1 CDSRLPPIAPSAL
14 LRRISQTI
22 DTFVV
27 TNTKC
32 TDTCLPFSRMN
43 AIAYAITRA
52 STISRAYTLGC
63 HCSSIWPAA
72 SRCLRRKR
80 MGRAYRSRR
89 RSRRDLLCRHRKRR
103 LGLRCAG
110 GGGERPRDEPR
121 LRRRGEVAG
130 GHESERGADLFAGE

>member
-1 CDSRLPPIAPSAL
+1 MPRSAAPKLDPLPNEECKEKTARKTAPLAMLGTPETFGMNKPITS
-14 LRRISQTI
+14 
-22 DTFVV
+22 
-27 TNTKC
+27 
-32 TDTCLPFSRMN
+32 
-43 AIAYAITRA
+43 A

-63 HCSSIWPAA
+63 HCSSIWPAT

-80 MGRAYRSRR
+80 TGRAYRSRR

-110 GGGERPRDEPR
+110 GGGERPRDESR

-130 GHESERGADLFAGE
+130 GHESERGADLFD